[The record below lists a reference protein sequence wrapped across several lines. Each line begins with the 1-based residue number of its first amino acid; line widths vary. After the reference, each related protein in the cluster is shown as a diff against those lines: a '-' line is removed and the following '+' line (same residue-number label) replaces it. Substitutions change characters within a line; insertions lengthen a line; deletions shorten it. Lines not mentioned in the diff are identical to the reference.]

1 MLFYHIRS
9 TDGQADGWL
18 LSNVTKATLFSEG
31 WISNAGL
38 LTKPG
43 PCERGCVAF
52 YGCLRANIPMSWE
65 SAFVTALC
73 LKSKYNTYN
82 SIFRSANFVVFL
94 LDLENYL
101 LIHPAL
107 RKPDI
112 QKSGCTKYKV
122 GQDY

>member
-1 MLFYHIRS
+1 MLFYHVRS
-9 TDGQADGWL
+9 TDSQADGWL

-65 SAFVTALC
+65 SAFITALC

-82 SIFRSANFVVFL
+82 SIFRSANFVFFF
-94 LDLENYL
+94 
-101 LIHPAL
+101 IGP
-107 RKPDI
+107 
-112 QKSGCTKYKV
+112 
-122 GQDY
+122 